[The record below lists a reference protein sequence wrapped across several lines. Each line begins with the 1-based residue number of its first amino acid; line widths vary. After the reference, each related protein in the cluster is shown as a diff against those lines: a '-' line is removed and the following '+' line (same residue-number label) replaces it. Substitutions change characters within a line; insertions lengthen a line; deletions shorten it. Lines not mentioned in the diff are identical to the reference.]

1 MKIHFSFFQRL
12 RLCGCASR
20 NIEHYDRRTNYS
32 SSRVHDFSGKIY
44 FYKFIYQLVVVVARI
59 YLCVVP
65 ASKRVAMGTNSPKS
79 RVQIIRPVL
88 PVL

>member
-1 MKIHFSFFQRL
+1 MKIHFSFFPTAPAL
-12 RLCGCASR
+12 WLCV
-20 NIEHYDRRTNYS
+20 HYDRRTNYS

-44 FYKFIYQLVVVVARI
+44 FYKFIYQLVAMVARI